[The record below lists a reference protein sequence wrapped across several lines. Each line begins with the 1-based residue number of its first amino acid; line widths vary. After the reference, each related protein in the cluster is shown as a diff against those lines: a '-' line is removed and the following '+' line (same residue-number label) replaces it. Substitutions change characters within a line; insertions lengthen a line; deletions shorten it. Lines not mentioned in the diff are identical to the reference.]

1 MIKIEEPLYQWDM
14 NRYVLL
20 DEDSDV
26 NFALVGADK
35 CYTVAS
41 ENCRAKIPNELLQ
54 EGADIS
60 VWRYKDD
67 HTLEQEYFGVWQ
79 KPKPVDYE
87 DKQEQAIQKRIDQA
101 VAENQKKNDLIIE
114 QNKNEYDQIIQQS
127 KYKSLDM
134 YLEKSLEEYSNNKVT
149 ELGNSSF
156 SNQRKLKKIN
166 CPNLKSIGASCFSGC
181 TSLVDV
187 GDMSNITTIKSDAF
201 YCCSSLTNLSFPNAV
216 DGDEEG
222 IIGKTAFSGCI
233 NLVTVDLPKAKK
245 FDDTV
250 FFNCIKLREVF
261 FPSMTGGI
269 SNSMFKNCSSMTKAT
284 FPSAVTAIN
293 STYQWNASFLSCSNL
308 QALILKSTTL
318 INLKSSD
325 ALIGNI
331 TVTNVA
337 LSPNYQGD
345 SPGYIYVPKALVE
358 KYKTA
363 TNWSVFADKFRA
375 IEDYPE
381 ICNEGV

>member
-87 DKQEQAIQKRIDQA
+87 DKQEQAIQKRIDEA
-101 VAENQKKNDLIIE
+101 VAENQKKNDKILSDTTNRYE
-114 QNKNEYDQIIQQS
+114 TELVSAANK
-127 KYKSLDM
+127 KLDS
-134 YLEKSLEEYSNNKVT
+134 YLEKSLEEYSNDKVT
-149 ELGNSSF
+149 ELETAAF
-156 SNQRKLKKIN
+156 ANQGKLKKIN
-166 CPNLKSIGASCFSGC
+166 CPNLKSIGVSCFSGC
-181 TSLVDV
+181 ISLVDV

-201 YCCSSLTNLSFPNAV
+201 YNCSSLTSLSFPNAV

-222 IIGKTAFSGCI
+222 MIGKTAFSRCI
-233 NLVTVDLPKAKK
+233 NLVTIDLPKAKK
-245 FDDTV
+245 FDNTV

-269 SNSMFKNCSSMTKAT
+269 SGSMFKNCSSLTKAT

-293 STYQWNASFLSCSNL
+293 STYQWDASFLSCSNL
-308 QALILKSTTL
+308 QALILKSPTL

-325 ALIGNI
+325 ALIGNT
-331 TVTNVA
+331 TVTNDA

-345 SPGYIYVPKALVE
+345 NPGYIYVPKALVE
-358 KYKTA
+358 DYKTA

>member
-1 MIKIEEPLYQWDM
+1 MIKIEEPLYQWDT

-87 DKQEQAIQKRIDQA
+87 DKQEQAIQKRIDEA

-114 QNKNEYDQIIQQS
+114 QS
-127 KYKSLDM
+127 KYKVLDT
-134 YLEKSLEEYSNNKVT
+134 YFEKSLEEYSNDKIT
-149 ELGNSSF
+149 ELMDSAF
-156 SNQRKLKKIN
+156 RNQKKLKKIN
-166 CPNLKSIGASCFSGC
+166 CPNLKSISSYCFYFC
-181 TSLVDV
+181 ENLVDA
-187 GDMSNITTIKSDAF
+187 GDMSNVTTIKSNAF
-201 YCCSSLTNLSFPNAV
+201 YNCSSLTSLSFPNAEN
-216 DGDEEG
+216 GEEG
-222 IIGKTAFSGCI
+222 GMISAYAFGSCRS
-233 NLVTVDLPKAKK
+233 LVRIDLPKAKR
-245 FDDTV
+245 FDDSV
-250 FFNCIKLREVF
+250 FNGCSSLKEVF
-261 FPSMTGGI
+261 FPSMTGGV
-269 SNSMFKNCSSMTKAT
+269 SNYLFGGCYSMTKAM
-284 FPSAVTAIN
+284 FPSAVTAISAYDRWTAPFVN
-293 STYQWNASFLSCSNL
+293 CYKL
-308 QALILKSTTL
+308 QALILKSPTL
-318 INLKSSD
+318 INLKNNE
-325 ALIGNI
+325 ALIG
-331 TVTNVA
+331 TTTATNYA

-345 SPGYIYVPKALVE
+345 NPGYIYVPKALIE
-358 KYKTA
+358 EYKAA

>member
-87 DKQEQAIQKRIDQA
+87 DKQEQAIQKRIDEA
-101 VAENQKKNDLIIE
+101 VAEATKGLVNKKDVYKNLIE
-114 QNKNEYDQIIQQS
+114 DRLEDYEYGEALLKEVIPNITVIGQYAFYGMNAFNYFVVGDNSVLENS
-127 KYKSLDM
+127 KRYPRNLFSNIKEIKKYGLSRVFYYMSRPKPMPYNFYASFDS
-134 YLEKSLEEYSNNKVT
+134 LEKLGVGALANFHFTHVNFPKLSSIDNYTALSESYNLIWVRFDSLKRIGGSTVYSSLLSDRGDSYYSGDKLKAIVFSSDTLVT
-149 ELGNSSF
+149 LNSS
-156 SNQRKLKKIN
+156 
-166 CPNLKSIGASCFSGC
+166 
-181 TSLVDV
+181 V
-187 GDMSNITTIKSDAF
+187 
-201 YCCSSLTNLSFPNAV
+201 
-216 DGDEEG
+216 
-222 IIGKTAFSGCI
+222 
-233 NLVTVDLPKAKK
+233 
-245 FDDTV
+245 
-250 FFNCIKLREVF
+250 
-261 FPSMTGGI
+261 
-269 SNSMFKNCSSMTKAT
+269 
-284 FPSAVTAIN
+284 
-293 STYQWNASFLSCSNL
+293 
-308 QALILKSTTL
+308 
-318 INLKSSD
+318 
-325 ALIGNI
+325 ALIGSP
-331 TVTNVA
+331 TNTYCPI
-337 LSPNYQGD
+337 SPAYTGD
-345 SPGYIYVPKALVE
+345 NPGYIYVPKALVE
-358 KYKTA
+358 EYKTA

>member
-87 DKQEQAIQKRIDQA
+87 DKQEQAIQKRIDEA
-101 VAENQKKNDLIIE
+101 VAENQKKNDLIIQ
-114 QNKNEYDQIIQQS
+114 QNK
-127 KYKSLDM
+127 YKALDT
-134 YLEKSLEEYSNNKVT
+134 YFEKSLEEYSNDKVT
-149 ELGNSSF
+149 ELDEKAF
-156 SNQRKLKKIN
+156 SNQGKLKKIN
-166 CPNLKSIGASCFSGC
+166 CPSLNSIGTSCFDDC
-181 TSLVDV
+181 TSLVDI
-187 GDMSNITTIKSDAF
+187 GDMSNVTTIENYAF
-201 YCCSSLTNLSFPNAV
+201 YNCSSLTSLSFPNLV
-216 DGDEEG
+216 NGNQKE
-222 IIGKTAFSGCI
+222 IIAHYAFGRCSS
-233 NLVTVDLPKAKK
+233 LVTIDLPKAKN
-245 FDDTV
+245 FDGAV
-250 FFNCIKLREVF
+250 FNGCSSLKEVF
-261 FPSMTGGI
+261 FPSMIGGI
-269 SNSMFKNCSSMTKAT
+269 SGQMFEGCYSMTKAM

-293 STYQWNASFLSCSNL
+293 STYRWDASFYNCPRL
-308 QALILKSTTL
+308 QALILKSPTL
-318 INLKSSD
+318 INLQD
-325 ALIGNI
+325 DQALIG
-331 TVTNVA
+331 TTTATNYA
-337 LSPNYQGD
+337 LSPAYTGD
-345 SPGYIYVPKALVE
+345 NPGYIYVPKALVE
-358 KYKTA
+358 EYKTA

>member
-87 DKQEQAIQKRIDQA
+87 DKQEQAIQKRIDDA
-101 VAENQKKNDLIIE
+101 VAENQKKNDKL
-114 QNKNEYDQIIQQS
+114 
-127 KYKSLDM
+127 KYSLLDS
-134 YLEKSLEEYSNNKVT
+134 YLLKSLEEYSSETITQFQDDIFRDQK
-149 ELGNSSF
+149 
-156 SNQRKLKKIN
+156 KLKTIN
-166 CPNLKSIGASCFSGC
+166 CPNLTLISSNCFYGC
-181 TSLVDV
+181 TSLVDIGNV
-187 GDMSNITTIKSDAF
+187 NNVTNIRQYAF
-201 YCCSSLTNLSFPNAV
+201 YNCISLTSLSFPNLVYGWTGAN
-216 DGDEEG
+216 
-222 IIGKTAFSGCI
+222 ISSYAFASCK
-233 NLVTVDLPKAKK
+233 NLVTIDLPKAKS
-245 FDDTV
+245 FDDGV
-250 FFNCIKLREVF
+250 FDSCWKLKEVY
-261 FPSMTGGI
+261 FPSMTGSI
-269 SNSMFKNCSSMTKAT
+269 SNSLFMSCFSLEKAI
-284 FPSAVTAIN
+284 FPSAVTEITAD
-293 STYQWNASFLSCSNL
+293 YLYVAPFFRCSNL
-308 QALILKSTTL
+308 RTLVLKSTTL
-318 INLKSSD
+318 IELKNSE

-331 TVTNVA
+331 TNAQVA

-345 SPGYIYVPKALVE
+345 NPGYIYVPKALVE
-358 KYKTA
+358 EYKTA

-381 ICNEGV
+381 ICNEGA

>member
-1 MIKIEEPLYQWDM
+1 MIKIEEPLYQWDI

-26 NFALVGADK
+26 NFALVGADQ

-41 ENCRAKIPNELLQ
+41 EDCRAKIPNKLLQ

-87 DKQEQAIQKRIDQA
+87 DKQEQAIQKRIDEA

-114 QNKNEYDQIIQQS
+114 QNK
-127 KYKSLDM
+127 YKTLDT
-134 YLEKSLEEYSNNKVT
+134 YFEGSLEEYANDKIT
-149 ELGNSSF
+149 EFFDNAFRS
-156 SNQRKLKKIN
+156 QKKLKKIN
-166 CPNLKSIGASCFSGC
+166 CPSLNSIGSYCFSDC

-187 GDMSNITTIKSDAF
+187 GDMSNVTTLKPSAF
-201 YCCSSLTNLSFPNAV
+201 SYCSSLTNLSFPNAV
-216 DGDEEG
+216 NGETEG
-222 IIGKTAFSGCI
+222 KIPPAVFGHCTG
-233 NLVTVDLPKAKK
+233 LVRIDLPKAKK
-245 FDDTV
+245 FDSSI
-250 FFNCIKLREVF
+250 FSNCSSLKEVF
-261 FPSMTGGI
+261 FPSMTGVI
-269 SNSMFKNCSSMTKAT
+269 SNYLFQGCTSMIKAT

-293 STYQWNASFLSCSNL
+293 AYDRWTAPFYNCPRL
-308 QALILKSTTL
+308 QALILKSPTL
-318 INLKSSD
+318 INLRD
-325 ALIGNI
+325 NEALIGDI
-331 TVTNVA
+331 SVINVA
-337 LSPNYQGD
+337 LSPKYQGD
-345 SPGYIYVPKALVE
+345 NPGYIYVPKALVE
-358 KYKTA
+358 DYKTA

>member
-87 DKQEQAIQKRIDQA
+87 DKQEQAIQKRIDAA

-114 QNKNEYDQIIQQS
+114 QNK
-127 KYKSLDM
+127 YKTLDT
-134 YLEKSLEEYSNNKVT
+134 YFEGSLEEYSNDKITKFQNRA
-149 ELGNSSF
+149 F
-156 SNQRKLKKIN
+156 SNQSKLKTVN
-166 CPNLKSIGASCFSGC
+166 CPNLNSISSYCFNYC
-181 TSLVDV
+181 ASLVDI
-187 GDMSNITTIKSDAF
+187 GDMSNVTTIDNGAF
-201 YCCSSLTNLSFPNAV
+201 YYCSSLTNLSFPNAEN
-216 DGDEEG
+216 GEE
-222 IIGKTAFSGCI
+222 IGKISSSAFRRCSSM
-233 NLVTVDLPKAKK
+233 VTIDLPKAKK
-245 FDDTV
+245 FDDSV
-250 FFNCIKLREVF
+250 FSGCSSLKEVF
-261 FPSMTGGI
+261 FPSMTGVI
-269 SNSMFKNCSSMTKAT
+269 SNYLFQGCTSMTKAK
-284 FPSAVTAIN
+284 FPSAVTVIN
-293 STYQWNASFLSCSNL
+293 AYDMWTAPFYNCPRL
-308 QALILKSTTL
+308 QTLILKSPTL
-318 INLKSSD
+318 INLRNTE
-325 ALIGNI
+325 ALIGSI
-331 TVTNVA
+331 TATNYA
-337 LSPNYQGD
+337 LSPAYTGD
-345 SPGYIYVPKALVE
+345 TPGYIYVPKTLIE
-358 KYKTA
+358 DYKTA

>member
-87 DKQEQAIQKRIDQA
+87 DKQEQAIQKRIDDA
-101 VAENQKKNDLIIE
+101 LADATKGLVNKKDVYKNLIEDRTNNYKYGEALLKEVIPNITVIGDEAFDGISGFNWTTIGNNAILEDSKRYPRNFFSNIKEVKKEGLSYVFRRISKPE
-114 QNKNEYDQIIQQS
+114 QMPCNFYASFDS
-127 KYKSLDM
+127 
-134 YLEKSLEEYSNNKVT
+134 LEKLGESALSNFHFTHVNFPKLSSIDSYTALSYSYNLIWVRFDSLKRIGGHSAYSSLLGDRGDSFDYKVDYLKT
-149 ELGNSSF
+149 IVLSSDTLVTLNSS
-156 SNQRKLKKIN
+156 
-166 CPNLKSIGASCFSGC
+166 
-181 TSLVDV
+181 V
-187 GDMSNITTIKSDAF
+187 
-201 YCCSSLTNLSFPNAV
+201 
-216 DGDEEG
+216 
-222 IIGKTAFSGCI
+222 
-233 NLVTVDLPKAKK
+233 
-245 FDDTV
+245 
-250 FFNCIKLREVF
+250 
-261 FPSMTGGI
+261 
-269 SNSMFKNCSSMTKAT
+269 
-284 FPSAVTAIN
+284 
-293 STYQWNASFLSCSNL
+293 
-308 QALILKSTTL
+308 
-318 INLKSSD
+318 
-325 ALIGNI
+325 ALIGSPTN
-331 TVTNVA
+331 TVCPI
-337 LSPNYQGD
+337 SPAYTGNN
-345 SPGYIYVPKALVE
+345 PGYIYVPKALVE
-358 KYKTA
+358 DYKTA
-363 TNWSVFADKFRA
+363 TNWSVFAEKFRA